1 MPEAGGCSG
10 GEALPHGC
18 IHPGDF
24 RRHASCKNLPGMKF
38 ANHIASV
45 RALVLL
51 GCLVLGR
58 QVAADVRPGDWQ
70 DLDQVRATAVQAAA
84 AHYKDSGTRVE
95 VAAAPLDQRL
105 RLPAC
110 DRDLASQVP
119 DGSREASRVTV
130 EVRCEGVR
138 SWRLYVPVGVSLY
151 RTVVVTAGPLERG
164 KVLAAGDVILAERE
178 IGRLPGS
185 YLASPD
191 AAVGQLLRRSVPA
204 GAVLI
209 AAQLEPPV
217 LVHRGQ
223 QVTLEAKSGPITV
236 QMAGIARHDAALGQ
250 VVAVQNSSS
259 RRVLQGIVR
268 NEKSVEVLVP

>member
-1 MPEAGGCSG
+1 MKA
-10 GEALPHGC
+10 A
-18 IHPGDF
+18 IHMTTA
-24 RRHASCKNLPGMKF
+24 RVLM
-38 ANHIASV
+38 
-45 RALVLL
+45 LL
-51 GCLVLGR
+51 GCLVPGMQALADGR
-58 QVAADVRPGDWQ
+58 SGDRQ
-70 DLDQVRATAVQAAA
+70 ELEQIRATAVQAAA
-84 AHYKDSGTRVE
+84 AHYTESGTRVE
-95 VAAAPLDQRL
+95 IAAAPLDPRL
-105 RLPAC
+105 HLPAC
-110 DRDLASQVP
+110 DRALTGELP
-119 DGSREASRVTV
+119 DGSRETSRATV
-130 EVRCEGVR
+130 EVRCDGVR
-138 SWRLYVPVGVSLY
+138 SWRLYVPVSVSLY

-209 AAQLEPPV
+209 ASQLEPPI
-217 LVHRGQ
+217 LVRRGQ

-236 QMAGIARHDAALGQ
+236 QMAGVARHDAALGQ